1 MEENYLVS
9 VFLAF
14 LFGFILFRKEKSAS
28 CYSETQTQ
36 SKQRSS
42 EVSGVSKY
50 LQNRQGD
57 SQQLSSVS
65 RYLAS
70 IEQTALE
77 ADQQPTGVAKYLAGK
92 QVVET
97 SGVSKYMAK
106 KAIAEQDRARN
117 NISSVEKYLKN
128 RS

>member
-28 CYSETQTQ
+28 VHSEAPSR
-36 SKQRSS
+36 SKHQRS
-42 EVSGVSKY
+42 EVSGVSRY
-50 LQNRQGD
+50 LQNQQGE

-65 RYLAS
+65 KYLAAM
-70 IEQTALE
+70 EQTSLE
-77 ADQQPTGVAKYLAGK
+77 ESQQPTGVAKYLAGK
-92 QVVET
+92 QVEA

-106 KAIAEQDRARN
+106 KAISEKEKAKTR
-117 NISSVEKYLKN
+117 ISGVEKYLKN
-128 RS
+128 RN